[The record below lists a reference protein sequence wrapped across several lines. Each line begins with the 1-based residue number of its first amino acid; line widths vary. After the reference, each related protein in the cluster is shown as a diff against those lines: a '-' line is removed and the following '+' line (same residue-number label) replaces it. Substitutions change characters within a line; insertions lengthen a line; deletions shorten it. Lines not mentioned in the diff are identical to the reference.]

1 MDLEIPGLEEEVE
14 EEVGE
19 EEIIPKEIEEEV
31 ELTKVLLGKLTQ
43 TVVDTTPVLVAV
55 EPQLGKKIRWR

>member
-55 EPQLGKKIRWR
+55 EPQLGMKISWR